1 MANTAIATTNTLGDE
16 GPAITPRDAKDWQLV
31 TSVLDWMQQHNCYN
45 YSAAFRALIAQEDG
59 PWKVC
64 QSTMNC
70 NFRRAMKNPYVQQ
83 RLVERYKALDLVVFQ
98 AIEKRWL
105 GVIWNLLDI
114 AVGDKGKPRDAV
126 MAARFLEEQKASIFS
141 RLESGEAQVGEHPAL
156 QALRNFQASKK
167 KKLVARRVTEEVT
180 ISDDN
185 APDEVSMETPDTID
199 A

>member
-1 MANTAIATTNTLGDE
+1 MTEMALIPTEEREETVS
-16 GPAITPRDAKDWQLV
+16 PRDAKSWELV
-31 TSVLDWMQQHNCYN
+31 SRVLDWMREHGCYN
-45 YSAAFRALIAQEDG
+45 YSAAFRAIIAEQDG
-59 PWKVC
+59 PWKVGLEAMT
-64 QSTMNC
+64 S

-126 MAARFLEEQKASIFS
+126 MAARFLEEQRLGILS

-156 QALRNFQASKK
+156 QALRNFQAARKQK
-167 KKLVARRVTEEVT
+167 VIARRVTEEVT
-180 ISDDN
+180 ISDDDN
-185 APDEVSMETPDTID
+185 APAEVSMETPNTID